1 VKQNKYIVVF
11 ALLNALTLCF
21 TNDSAKAGQG
31 KGATTHRGGQAGSH
45 MSAKGLTN
53 TNAQWSADPDHGW
66 VRADERHELREQKQG
81 AAKSKQN
88 RGKQKGKN
96 RKTAN
101 Q

>member
-1 VKQNKYIVVF
+1 MKQNKYIVVLAF
-11 ALLNALTLCF
+11 LSALTLSLS
-21 TNDSAKAGQG
+21 NLSAETGQG
-31 KGATTHRGGQAGSH
+31 KGASAQRGGQAKTH

-88 RGKQKGKN
+88 RGKEKGKN